1 MGSSTYGIELDIL
14 ATETSGETGSL
25 DQGDYPGD
33 DTYTYS
39 PTIFNGFRFNFQLS
53 PGETFVLEGDFNT
66 TSDTDESGEEFEFT
80 EPDWG
85 DLDFNTVTGE
95 FTYTLTLD
103 DLPDGLSDGEAIS
116 TSFNVTLGGLS
127 AGDDYEPPEGY
138 PSDPGSTYDTD
149 TIVINAIAC
158 FARGTL
164 IATPEGERNVEA
176 LKVGD
181 LVTTEDGRAVP
192 VRWIGIKVADP
203 MFNPADRL
211 EPVLIKAGA
220 LGENAP
226 HKDLVVTAD
235 HGMIVDGHVVD
246 AAVLVGAP
254 GIDFLPWKQL
264 RQTITYY
271 HIETAGHEIVYA
283 NNAPAETFIDY
294 TGRRM
299 FDNYAEFVTLYGEEN
314 TIAEMDMPRISA
326 LRQMPAALRER
337 FRLEEDTV
345 SFNILAA

>member
-1 MGSSTYGIELDIL
+1 MGTPSNSEFGIELD
-14 ATETSGETGSL
+14 SN
-25 DQGDYPGD
+25 
-33 DTYTYS
+33 YS
-39 PTIFNGFRFNFQLS
+39 S
-53 PGETFVLEGDFNT
+53 
-66 TSDTDESGEEFEFT
+66 STDESGTFDGDDTFTYTPSLSNFFLLLNFSLLPETVFEIEGQFVTQGDTDSSGQEFEYT
-80 EPDWG
+80 EPEWG
-85 DLDFNTVTGE
+85 TLDFDTVTGD
-95 FTYTLTLD
+95 FTYTLMLD
-103 DLPDGLSDGEAIS
+103 DLPPNLEEGQNVSTSFTVTLDGLSPNE
-116 TSFNVTLGGLS
+116 
-127 AGDDYEPPEGY
+127 DYEADDNLP
-138 PSDPGSTYDTD
+138 DVPGVTFDTD
-149 TIVINAIAC
+149 TVVINAIAC
-158 FARGTL
+158 FAKGTL
-164 IATPEGERNVEA
+164 IATPEGERNVET

-181 LVTTEDGRAVP
+181 LITAEDGRAVP
-192 VRWIGIKVADP
+192 VRWIGTKVADP

-283 NNAPAETFIDY
+283 NRAAAETFIDY

-337 FRLEEDTV
+337 FQLEEDTV